1 MYTSIHLAGPISAY
15 PNGTRAWHRSPK
27 FSQCT
32 NTCISI
38 CFGLHYCEAET
49 RISLEIAAVCFSL
62 KYDFVV
68 TSCSSYVCVTLFLSH
83 PKYLHRFFFF
93 FFGSGCILPS
103 AANQEIPRSCGH
115 CTLAYQQKQNSCFK
129 LIIAYVLA
137 YFYRNTIHSLC
148 CDLRIEN

>member
-15 PNGTRAWHRSPK
+15 PNGTRPWHRSPK

-32 NTCISI
+32 NICISI

-93 FFGSGCILPS
+93 FFLVQDACCLQLQTRRSPE
-103 AANQEIPRSCGH
+103 AAV
-115 CTLAYQQKQNSCFK
+115 
-129 LIIAYVLA
+129 IAHWPTSKNRTHA
-137 YFYRNTIHSLC
+137 SS
-148 CDLRIEN
+148 

>member
-1 MYTSIHLAGPISAY
+1 MYISIHLAGPISAY

-32 NTCISI
+32 NICISI

-49 RISLEIAAVCFSL
+49 RINLEIAAVCFSL

-93 FFGSGCILPS
+93 FFWFRMRVAFSCKPGDPQKLRSLHTGLP
-103 AANQEIPRSCGH
+103 AKIELMLQVN
-115 CTLAYQQKQNSCFK
+115 
-129 LIIAYVLA
+129 
-137 YFYRNTIHSLC
+137 HSLC
-148 CDLRIEN
+148 ISILL